1 MAPIT
6 KNIIVVD
13 EFGNEYTSTYA
24 KRAKGLVKNGRARW
38 LDGDMI
44 CLVCPPDELYLED
57 NEMEN
62 RAENMDINEVCES
75 EVPKTEQPA
84 ISTADILSRIDQII
98 AQGDCLP
105 HIVANIKTMPV
116 NESPEGGRD
125 GAARAEAI
133 RDLYVHREVT
143 NQKLIEVLNR
153 MYDDIAPKQVPIDPR
168 EKVLEALPK
177 LNLGNVFPD
186 TAKVMLEFMKDSLM

>member
-1 MAPIT
+1 VTPIT

-38 LDGDMI
+38 LDGERI
-44 CLVCPPDELYLED
+44 CLVCPPDEPYLED

-62 RAENMDINEVCES
+62 RAENMEPINEVCES

-98 AQGDCLP
+98 AQGNSLP
-105 HIVANIKTMPV
+105 TIAANIKTIPM
-116 NESPEGGRD
+116 NEDFDSD
-125 GAARAEAI
+125 IAADRAEAI
-133 RDLYVHREVT
+133 RDIYTQREMT
-143 NQKLIEVLNR
+143 NRQMLTLLNR
-153 MYDDIAPKQVPIDPR
+153 IYDDIAPKQVPVGLK
-168 EKVLEALPK
+168 EKAIECLSNTAFAGVSA
-177 LNLGNVFPD
+177 D
-186 TAKVMLEFMKDSLM
+186 TAAVILHSIENLLM